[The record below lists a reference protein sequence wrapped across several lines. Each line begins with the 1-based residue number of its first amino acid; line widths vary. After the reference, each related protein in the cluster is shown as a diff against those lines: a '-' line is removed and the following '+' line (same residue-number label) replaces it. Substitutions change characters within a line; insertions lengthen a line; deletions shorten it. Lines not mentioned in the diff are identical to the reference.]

1 MAAASL
7 DDFCRCCRKL
17 IEKKDK
23 FYLKLFG
30 EKSSSEGIAEAVRKY
45 GDINVWEEDIGAVST
60 SICLSCYL
68 LVKCI
73 IEKTAK
79 FYSIC
84 QNTDEKHFAPALK
97 KSIADRSPSQTAV
110 SPFVLPD
117 LKRRHLES
125 KSSSTN
131 SGVFLFKTILPKPAD
146 ADENSLDTEV
156 FQNKFWSIS
165 R

>member
-17 IEKKDK
+17 IEKRDK

-45 GDINVWEEDIGAVST
+45 GDINVREEDIGAVST
-60 SICLSCYL
+60 SICRSCYL

-79 FYSIC
+79 FYSVC
-84 QNTDEKHFAPALK
+84 HNADEKHFAPELK
-97 KSIADRSPSQTAV
+97 RSIADRSPSQTAV
-110 SPFVLPD
+110 SPSVLPD

-131 SGVFLFKTILPKPAD
+131 SRVCLFKTILPKPAD

-156 FQNKFWSIS
+156 FQNKF
-165 R
+165 

>member
-17 IEKKDK
+17 IEKRDT

-30 EKSSSEGIAEAVRKY
+30 EKSSREGIAEAVRKY
-45 GDINVWEEDIGAVST
+45 GDIDVREEDIRAVST
-60 SICLSCYL
+60 SICGSC
-68 LVKCI
+68 CT

-79 FYSIC
+79 FYSVC
-84 QNTDEKHFAPALK
+84 HNADEKHFAPELK
-97 KSIADRSPSQTAV
+97 RSIADRSPSQTAV
-110 SPFVLPD
+110 SPSVLPD
-117 LKRRHLES
+117 LKRRR

-131 SGVFLFKTILPKPAD
+131 SGVFLLKTLPKPAD

-156 FQNKFWSIS
+156 FQNRF
-165 R
+165 

>member
-30 EKSSSEGIAEAVRKY
+30 EKSSREGMAEAVRKY
-45 GDINVWEEDIGAVST
+45 RDINRINVRREDIGAVST
-60 SICLSCYL
+60 SICRSCYL

-79 FYSIC
+79 FYTVC
-84 QNTDEKHFAPALK
+84 HNADEKHFAPELK
-97 KSIADRSPSQTAV
+97 RSIADRSPSQTAV
-110 SPFVLPD
+110 SPSVLTD

-131 SGVFLFKTILPKPAD
+131 SRVCLFKTILPKPAD
-146 ADENSLDTEV
+146 ADENSLGTEV
-156 FQNKFWSIS
+156 FQN
-165 R
+165 